1 MPLSPN
7 DEHDTRSRPGA
18 PTSGSSMFLSC
29 SEMARAYTPEDP
41 VPSAPSSFPRSFPS
55 IMLWMT
61 PRLFWKLEMEKSEH
75 ECCTAL
81 IPAATTMRS
90 LGVAVP
96 CMCTGYCMKCSH
108 ETVP

>member
-1 MPLSPN
+1 
-7 DEHDTRSRPGA
+7 
-18 PTSGSSMFLSC
+18 
-29 SEMARAYTPEDP
+29 
-41 VPSAPSSFPRSFPS
+41 
-55 IMLWMT
+55 MT

-90 LGVAVP
+90 LGVAAP